1 MSGFSDLLTQ
11 PTAPWWAAIASGL
24 VGLSLSSWIS
34 ARADKK
40 RRQLERQDRWGKDI
54 LEYASAYID
63 AVNQIFNPD
72 FVLDDDEL
80 ETTRRLTHDRVELQR
95 PAISAG
101 NRLKFVAP
109 TLHPHA
115 QKVLLTTLAF
125 YELDI
130 SEESR
135 ESEPRA
141 ACAKAREEFDAALH
155 TELGVRR
162 QPAEKTSWRERW
174 CNKQGV

>member
-1 MSGFSDLLTQ
+1 MSGLSDFLTQ
-11 PTAPWWAAIASGL
+11 DTAPWWTVLASGFG
-24 VGLSLSSWIS
+24 GLFLSNGFT
-34 ARADKK
+34 AGADKK
-40 RRQLERQDRWGKDI
+40 RRQLEREDRWAKDI

-72 FVLDDDEL
+72 FVLVDDEL
-80 ETTRRLTHDRVELQR
+80 ENARRLTHDRVELLR

-101 NRLKFVAP
+101 KRLKFVAP

-115 QKVLLTTLAF
+115 QEVLLTTSAF
-125 YELDI
+125 YELDVGQ
-130 SEESR
+130 ESR
-135 ESEPRA
+135 AGKERA

-162 QPAEKTSWRERW
+162 QPVEKTSWRERW
-174 CNKQGV
+174 RNQQSA